1 MTPPDL
7 GIYEALAH
15 PYRRRLL
22 VAMLRADRH
31 GVAYPN
37 PLEFAPVVR
46 RDPGKSRRIAMTHN
60 HLPKLD
66 DMGIVEWDRETEK
79 LSKGPAWDEIEPL
92 LRWME
97 HNRDELPDGWL
108 PEGAIADGD
117 GGEVAETRSE
127 P

>member
-1 MTPPDL
+1 MPPPDF
-7 GIYEALAH
+7 GMYEALVH

-22 VAMLRADRH
+22 VAMLKADRH

-37 PLEFAPVVR
+37 PLEFAPVMGG
-46 RDPGKSRRIAMTHN
+46 DPGKSRRLEMVHT

-66 DMGIVEWDRETEK
+66 DMGIVRWDRSTEE
-79 LSKGPAWDEIEPL
+79 LSKGPKWDEIEPL

-97 HNRDELPDGWL
+97 ANRDELPEGWL
-108 PEGAIADGD
+108 PEGVTDPDGAD
-117 GGEVAETRSE
+117 ATRSE

>member
-7 GIYEALAH
+7 GIYEALVH

-22 VAMLRADRH
+22 LAMLKADRH

-37 PLEFAPVVR
+37 PLEFAPVVQG
-46 RDPGKSRRIAMTHN
+46 DPGKSRRIAMTHN

-66 DMGIVEWDRETEK
+66 DMGIVRWDRAEEE
-79 LSKGPAWDEIEPL
+79 LSKGPEWDEIEPL

-97 HNRDELPDGWL
+97 ANRDELPEGWL
-108 PEGAIADGD
+108 PEGVIECDPGVD
-117 GGEVAETRSE
+117 TTSE
-127 P
+127 R